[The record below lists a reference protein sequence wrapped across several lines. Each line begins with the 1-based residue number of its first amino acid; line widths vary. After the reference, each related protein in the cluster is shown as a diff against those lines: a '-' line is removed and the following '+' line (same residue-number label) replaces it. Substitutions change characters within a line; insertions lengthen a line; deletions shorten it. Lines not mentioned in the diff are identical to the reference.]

1 LSRGSSISAGGAEQ
15 ADPARLSGK
24 RILVV
29 EDSPVV
35 GPYTADVLEELGCA
49 VLGPAPNMAAA
60 RQLIEGEPFDA
71 ALMDIHI
78 RGERVFNLCEALEAK
93 GVPFVLTSGYA
104 DWTMPEKWD
113 GRPRLQKPYTIED
126 VRIALEA
133 WLVGY
138 RRIAASS
145 RPTGKSRKRST

>member
-1 LSRGSSISAGGAEQ
+1 LRG
-15 ADPARLSGK
+15 R

-35 GPYTADVLEELGCA
+35 APFTADILAELGCK

-60 RQLIEGEPFDA
+60 RALVDSAEFDA

-78 RGERVFNLCEALEAK
+78 RGERVFPLCDMLVAR

-104 DWTMPEKWD
+104 DWTMPEKWRD
-113 GRPRLQKPYTIED
+113 RPRLQKPYTIEQ
-126 VRIALEA
+126 VERALRQVLGA
-133 WLVGY
+133 
-138 RRIAASS
+138 
-145 RPTGKSRKRST
+145 